1 MIQLTALNKQE
12 CVRYL
17 GGAKVQ
23 MNSAMEHLLDVCEKE
38 IISTSQPK
46 YLYKEIPV
54 DSKILQQGEDI
65 KNHLSGC
72 NKAIVMCST
81 LGVAI
86 DNLIRKSQVTDMAKA
101 VVLDSFASVA
111 IEQVCTQVDEIIAEE
126 YKGKFLTFRYS
137 PGYGDYPIEMQQPIL
152 QILDAQRKIGLCT
165 NENFL
170 LTPTKSVTAVIGV
183 SDNEIEKKKRGCVV
197 CSLKSSCRYRK
208 AGSHCGF

>member
-23 MNSAMEHLLDVCEKE
+23 MNFAMEHLLDVCEKE

-46 YLYKEIPV
+46 YLYKEIPA

-72 NKAIVMCST
+72 NKAIVMCAT
-81 LGVAI
+81 LGVTI
-86 DNLIRKSQVTDMAKA
+86 DNLIRKSQITDMAKA

-152 QILDAQRKIGLCT
+152 QFLDAQRKIGLCT

-183 SDNEIEKKKRGCVV
+183 SDNEIEKKKRGCAV

>member
-23 MNSAMEHLLDVCEKE
+23 MNSAMEQLLDVCQAEV
-38 IISTSQPK
+38 ISVCQPK
-46 YLYKEIPV
+46 YLYKEIPL
-54 DSKILQQGEDI
+54 DSKFFKGEDI

-72 NKAIVMCST
+72 NKAIVMCAT
-81 LGVAI
+81 LGVAM
-86 DNLIRKSQVTDMAKA
+86 DNHIRKSQLADMAKA
-101 VVLDSFASVA
+101 VVLDSFGSVA
-111 IEQVCTQVDEIIAEE
+111 IEQVCTQVDEIIAEK
-126 YKGKFLTFRYS
+126 YKGKFLTFRFS
-137 PGYGDYPIEMQQPIL
+137 PGYGDFPIEMQQPIL

-183 SDNEIEKKKRGCVV
+183 SDNEIEKKKRGCAV

>member
-23 MNSAMEHLLDVCEKE
+23 MNSAMEQLLDVCEAE
-38 IISTSQPK
+38 VISVCQPK
-46 YLYKEIPV
+46 YLYKEIPL
-54 DSKILQQGEDI
+54 DSKILQGEDI

-72 NKAIVMCST
+72 NKAIVMCAT
-81 LGVAI
+81 LGVAM
-86 DNLIRKSQVTDMAKA
+86 DNHIRKSQLADMAKA
-101 VVLDSFASVA
+101 VVLDSFGSVA
-111 IEQVCTQVDEIIAEE
+111 IEQVCTQVDEIIAEK
-126 YKGKFLTFRYS
+126 YNGKFLTFRFS
-137 PGYGDYPIEMQQPIL
+137 PGYGDFPIEMQQPIL

-183 SDNEIEKKKRGCVV
+183 SDNEIEKKKRGCAV

>member
-23 MNSAMEHLLDVCEKE
+23 MNSAMEQLLDVCQAEV
-38 IISTSQPK
+38 ISVCHPK
-46 YLYKEIPV
+46 YLYKEIPL
-54 DSKILQQGEDI
+54 DSKFLQGEDI

-72 NKAIVMCST
+72 NKAIVMCAT
-81 LGVAI
+81 LGVAM
-86 DNLIRKSQVTDMAKA
+86 DNHIRKSQLTDMAKA
-101 VVLDSFASVA
+101 VVLDSFGSVA
-111 IEQVCTQVDEIIAEE
+111 IEQVCTQVDEIIAEK
-126 YKGKFLTFRYS
+126 YKGKFLTFRFS
-137 PGYGDYPIEMQQPIL
+137 PGYGDFPIEMQQPIL

-170 LTPTKSVTAVIGV
+170 LTPTKSVTAVMGV
-183 SDNEIEKKKRGCVV
+183 SDNEIEKKKRGCAV

>member
-23 MNSAMEHLLDVCEKE
+23 MNSAMEQLLDVCQAEV
-38 IISTSQPK
+38 ISVCQPK
-46 YLYKEIPV
+46 YLYKEIPL
-54 DSKILQQGEDI
+54 DSKILQGEDI

-72 NKAIVMCST
+72 NKAIVMCAT
-81 LGVAI
+81 LGVAM
-86 DNLIRKSQVTDMAKA
+86 DNHIRKSQLTDMAKA
-101 VVLDSFASVA
+101 VVLDSFGSVA
-111 IEQVCTQVDEIIAEE
+111 IEQVCTQVDEIIAEK
-126 YKGKFLTFRYS
+126 YKGKFLTFRFS
-137 PGYGDYPIEMQQPIL
+137 PGYGDFPIEMQQPIL

-183 SDNEIEKKKRGCVV
+183 SDNEIEKKKRGCAV